1 MGYICIRAQR
11 RRWERMEM
19 SIRTYGFAWTIMSND
34 DSNRG
39 IKLYDRYTFII
50 KCSYSSNR

>member
-1 MGYICIRAQR
+1 
-11 RRWERMEM
+11 MEM